1 MTIIFPCNSIIEPNI
16 GSRSLEAAGVGGWE
30 MDVASGSL
38 TWTPVTFLI
47 HGLDPGVAPPLETC
61 LDFYPP
67 ESRPVIES
75 AVLAALEFG
84 TPWDL
89 DLPFVTARG
98 QRIWVRSHGRTTI
111 ENGKVTRLYGAFRDI
126 TALRKLSDNAERL
139 ALVARQM
146 KNAVI
151 ISDRTG
157 RTEWVNDA
165 FCRLTGYSLEDLR
178 GRKPGS
184 ILQGPETNP
193 ETRRYMAQ
201 ALARGD
207 GFDIE
212 IINYTRHREA
222 YWIAIA
228 CTPLHDEA
236 GRVNGFIAIESD
248 VSARRAAEAE
258 AHKEALERQRAEALL
273 RDVLDALPSAVT
285 AFDADDRL
293 ILANSAYNE
302 MMPIAARFA
311 QDGRPLSEIIALAA
325 KHGQFPDAGTT
336 EGDHERWISENV
348 KAHLVAGPARTE
360 RLADGRFV
368 LARERRSANSNLVCI
383 RTDTTDLK
391 HAEAELR
398 LLAEQ
403 DSLTGLANRASLL
416 AALSRC
422 LSASVGEKPSGGTLL
437 MFDIDHFK
445 QINDS
450 LGHDVGDLVLVEV
463 AQRLRATCRHGDV
476 AARLGGD
483 EFAVFMPGLIAGSAA
498 RARIAQIH
506 AALSLPIAHAKRP
519 MALGIS
525 AGATW
530 FPADGFTAQRLLK
543 NADLALYEAKRTGR
557 ARWCAFRPEQADARE
572 RHVKLADALRAAL
585 AAGDVT
591 VALQPKTHVSGEHA
605 GFEALARWHD
615 GTRWVPP
622 AEFIPVA
629 EEEGLILPLGT
640 AILDLALGRIRSL
653 RDMNL
658 DTGHVAVNV
667 TGLQLLDQSF
677 IADLQAA
684 LEHHGLAP
692 EDLELEVTETVF
704 FGRAAEQIEISL
716 RSLHDLGVSLALDDF
731 GTGFASLTH
740 LINLPI
746 DRIKIDRSFIND
758 IGKGGRGEVILRSMI
773 GLARSLD
780 MEAIA
785 EGVETREQFD
795 FLAAEGC
802 DVVQGYLFSKPL
814 SSQDEAATYLR
825 SRTASPFPWA
835 V

>member
-1 MTIIFPCNSIIEPNI
+1 
-16 GSRSLEAAGVGGWE
+16 
-30 MDVASGSL
+30 
-38 TWTPVTFLI
+38 
-47 HGLDPGVAPPLETC
+47 
-61 LDFYPP
+61 
-67 ESRPVIES
+67 
-75 AVLAALEFG
+75 
-84 TPWDL
+84 
-89 DLPFVTARG
+89 
-98 QRIWVRSHGRTTI
+98 
-111 ENGKVTRLYGAFRDI
+111 
-126 TALRKLSDNAERL
+126 
-139 ALVARQM
+139 
-146 KNAVI
+146 
-151 ISDRTG
+151 
-157 RTEWVNDA
+157 
-165 FCRLTGYSLEDLR
+165 
-178 GRKPGS
+178 
-184 ILQGPETNP
+184 
-193 ETRRYMAQ
+193 
-201 ALARGD
+201 
-207 GFDIE
+207 
-212 IINYTRHREA
+212 
-222 YWIAIA
+222 
-228 CTPLHDEA
+228 
-236 GRVNGFIAIESD
+236 
-248 VSARRAAEAE
+248 
-258 AHKEALERQRAEALL
+258 
-273 RDVLDALPSAVT
+273 
-285 AFDADDRL
+285 
-293 ILANSAYNE
+293 
-302 MMPIAARFA
+302 
-311 QDGRPLSEIIALAA
+311 
-325 KHGQFPDAGTT
+325 
-336 EGDHERWISENV
+336 
-348 KAHLVAGPARTE
+348 
-360 RLADGRFV
+360 
-368 LARERRSANSNLVCI
+368 
-383 RTDTTDLK
+383 
-391 HAEAELR
+391 
-398 LLAEQ
+398 
-403 DSLTGLANRASLL
+403 
-416 AALSRC
+416 
-422 LSASVGEKPSGGTLL
+422 
-437 MFDIDHFK
+437 
-445 QINDS
+445 
-450 LGHDVGDLVLVEV
+450 VLVEV
-463 AQRLRATCRHGDV
+463 AQRLLATCRHGDV

-483 EFAVFMPGLIAGSAA
+483 EFAMFMPGLIEGSAA